1 MRPTDAI
8 HDELIEFLCSTFEES
23 LVIFAEVMCLLLTLT
38 IPLPATS
45 SSFDI
50 VPIAILHVLVK
61 CCENSDNT
69 FKQKQ
74 FVIEAMYFELRE
86 ESSP

>member
-1 MRPTDAI
+1 MRPTDAVY
-8 HDELIEFLCSTFEES
+8 DELIELFCSAFKES
-23 LVIFAEVMCLLLTLT
+23 LVIFTEVMCLLLILT

-69 FKQKQ
+69 FKQ
-74 FVIEAMYFELRE
+74 R
-86 ESSP
+86 